1 MNRVQ
6 ALEREV
12 EELTSEELAA
22 FRSWFT
28 AFDATAW
35 DAQFEGDVAA
45 GRLDHL
51 AEKALSALRAG
62 ETTEL

>member
-1 MNRVQ
+1 MSRVQ

-12 EELTSEELAA
+12 EELTAEELAV
-22 FRSWFT
+22 FRNWFA
-28 AFDATAW
+28 AFDAVAW
-35 DAQFEGDVAA
+35 DVQFEGDVGA

-51 AEKALSALRAG
+51 AEKALSDLRSG